1 MIKVGTEIVADPRI
15 NAVTGEFCCMK
26 CMHPASPVAM
36 EGVSLRVFRCEGCRG
51 LWLELHPSFLPGDT
65 PNLLAHLQQMEMQA
79 KARCERSVKDAI
91 AREKL
96 EKREAAKE
104 DAARKAKTEADRVES
119 EKREAARKKGEARRG
134 PVAQVF

>member
-26 CMHPASPVAM
+26 CTRPAPPVAM

-65 PNLLAHLQQMEMQA
+65 HNLLAHLQQMESQA
-79 KARCERSVKDAI
+79 KTRCERSVKDAI
-91 AREKL
+91 ARERF
-96 EKREAAKE
+96 EKKEAAKE
-104 DAARKAKTEADRVES
+104 EAEQKAKAEAAKE
-119 EKREAARKKGEARRG
+119 EAAKREAEKKRRARREQ
-134 PVAQVF
+134 PMAQVF

>member
-36 EGVSLRVFRCEGCRG
+36 EGVSLRVFRCEGYRG
-51 LWLELHPSFLPGDT
+51 LWLELHPSFVPDDT
-65 PNLLAHLQQMEMQA
+65 HNLLVHLQPMESQV
-79 KARCERSVKDAI
+79 KTRCERLVKAAI

-104 DAARKAKTEADRVES
+104 DAVRKAKTESDLAEPRA
-119 EKREAARKKGEARRG
+119 RCRRKKGEARRE
-134 PVAQVF
+134 PVAEVF